1 MQPSGDHTD
10 DEDSGTSDD
19 DETSVASADAE
30 EQAYLLEIQQQ
41 DKSGRRTA
49 TPSRSSSTSMYRS
62 PVSPTLSRAS
72 AHSAAAARYY
82 NSNNN
87 NSSRVMRG
95 TNNSRAQMRAPS
107 AASSVT
113 GGAGR
118 RISQASPSITP
129 NTNINNKKRT
139 TTTSINNNNN
149 NNNRLGGGM
158 FVEQVTEP
166 FDPHVNPWA
175 QQPSTVRQY
184 KVDDGHSE
192 TSSMNNDPAH
202 HHHQQQQHPH
212 HHHQQ
217 QRPSIIQL
225 PSPVIS
231 ATSANATLLSSPAQP
246 PQRHLQSPSS
256 AASSMTATGP
266 APVARVEG
274 GLASSSSVVSQ
285 STNNNNNNNNNSLLT
300 DQQYT
305 SVVALGPATKRAL
318 DTLQAEIIALNDR
331 IDGLRQELVERDR
344 HKVSSAQDGDDDDS
358 SRSNNSNKES
368 WDGWR
373 WVVKAAVK
381 HAAMNLL
388 MASLLFLALYRQKS
402 PVAYV
407 ILGQIAKHWRR
418 TKLRLTI
425 SKILV

>member
-10 DEDSGTSDD
+10 DDDSVTSDDD

-30 EQAYLLEIQQQ
+30 EQAYLLEIQQ
-41 DKSGRRTA
+41 DKNGRRTA
-49 TPSRSSSTSMYRS
+49 TPSRSSSTGMYRT

-72 AHSAAAARYY
+72 AHSTARY
-82 NSNNN
+82 NNN
-87 NSSRVMRG
+87 RPMMTRPNNTTHRG
-95 TNNSRAQMRAPS
+95 QMRAPS

-113 GGAGR
+113 GAGAGR
-118 RISQASPSITP
+118 RFSQASASIIS
-129 NTNINNKKRT
+129 NTNNPNMNNQQKRRT
-139 TTTSINNNNN
+139 NNNNNNNNNTNTNNNPN

-158 FVEQVTEP
+158 FVEQAAEP

-192 TSSMNNDPAH
+192 TSSLNEH
-202 HHHQQQQHPH
+202 
-212 HHHQQ
+212 
-217 QRPSIIQL
+217 RSSVVQL

-231 ATSANATLLSSPAQP
+231 ATSAKATLSPAPHPQHHLSQQP
-246 PQRHLQSPSS
+246 PRSQQQLQQPYSRPPSQQQQYRQQQQPPPVRHMQSPSS

-266 APVARVEG
+266 PAIPRVEG
-274 GLASSSSVVSQ
+274 GIGSSSVVSQ
-285 STNNNNNNNNNSLLT
+285 NNNNNSGLLT

-344 HKVSSAQDGDDDDS
+344 RKASSAA
-358 SRSNNSNKES
+358 RSEESEDNNES

-373 WVVKAAVK
+373 WVVKV
-381 HAAMNLL
+381 NIF
-388 MASLLFLALYRQKS
+388 S
-402 PVAYV
+402 
-407 ILGQIAKHWRR
+407 
-418 TKLRLTI
+418 
-425 SKILV
+425 